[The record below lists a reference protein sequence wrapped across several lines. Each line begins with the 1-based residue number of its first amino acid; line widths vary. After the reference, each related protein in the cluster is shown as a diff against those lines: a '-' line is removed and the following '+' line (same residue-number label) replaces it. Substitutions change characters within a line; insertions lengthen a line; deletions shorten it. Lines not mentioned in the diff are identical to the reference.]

1 MGRPQI
7 ALMDTDFFE
16 QRIKTDDTNT
26 TTDCTDGHGF
36 FWTTD

>member
-7 ALMDTDFFE
+7 ALMDTDYFG